1 MSDPRGTIVSLQI
14 CPGHREPMQM
24 RQSLRAIANLGLE
37 GDWHAHPS
45 GSRQVLLIDE
55 ETLKALD
62 LKPGMVKENV
72 TTRGMDMKSLARGA
86 RLRIGGA
93 LFEIMKPCTPCA
105 RMDEI
110 RAGLRQALEGQ
121 RGMLARVV
129 ESGMLRVGDAI
140 EVVNK

>member
-1 MSDPRGTIVSLQI
+1 MSDQRGTIVSLQI
-14 CPGHREPMQM
+14 CPGHRKPMQM
-24 RQSLRAIANLGLE
+24 KQSLRAIANLGLE
-37 GDWHAHPS
+37 DDRHAHPN

-62 LKPGMVKENV
+62 LKPGMVKENM
-72 TTRGMDMKSLARGA
+72 TTRGIDLKSLARGT
-86 RLRIGGA
+86 RLHIGSA
-93 LFEIMKPCTPCA
+93 LFEIMAPCSPCE

-110 RAGLRQALEGQ
+110 RAGLREALEGQ

-129 ESGMLRVGDAI
+129 EGGMLRVGDVI